1 MAGYFKNNESEVFD
15 MVSFKWDEAKAKW
28 ITVEETR
35 TSTLTSVALKMLKNK
50 YPVSVVVDM
59 TSLTTEE
66 VERIAKEHGIVV

>member
-1 MAGYFKNNESEVFD
+1 MGYFKNNESEVFD
-15 MVSFKWDEAKAKW
+15 MVSFKWDEAKAKR

-66 VERIAKEHGIVV
+66 VDRIAKEHGIVV

>member
-1 MAGYFKNNESEVFD
+1 MAGYFKNNKSEVFD
-15 MVSFKWDEAKAKW
+15 MVLFKWDEAKAKR

-66 VERIAKEHGIVV
+66 VDRIAKEHGIVV